1 MYLHPLLASVKWFN
15 MYRSLA
21 QCFEPKF
28 GTENQFYFHFC
39 AVSNLQ
45 NKRYLLVYQIYTI
58 NYIHKMHDMDQNF
71 TFKSIQRERLRNIMA
86 KFGISSKKNISQ
98 RSDCFE
104 IKPMGEKKIY
114 NSWWL
119 LIGRW
124 PKLIIRLFIG
134 RWITGSVGSI
144 QIIWTT
150 TTKQLQKWV
159 MQNITETRLQEKTKV
174 MRWALMRACNQL
186 TLEVNKPTL

>member
-15 MYRSLA
+15 MCRSLA

-28 GTENQFYFHFC
+28 DTENQFYFHFC

-86 KFGISSKKNISQ
+86 KFGISSKKTDITAIRLLWNKTDG
-98 RSDCFE
+98 R
-104 IKPMGEKKIY
+104 KKIY

-124 PKLIIRLFIG
+124 PKLIIYDY
-134 RWITGSVGSI
+134 S
-144 QIIWTT
+144 
-150 TTKQLQKWV
+150 
-159 MQNITETRLQEKTKV
+159 
-174 MRWALMRACNQL
+174 
-186 TLEVNKPTL
+186 